1 VARSRLVR
9 PLLGTLLYALILV
22 TILVLPLSRPHVR
35 RGYLREFPQ
44 AITRRFIADIGANIL
59 LFVPLGWG
67 LHRAARRAGVRSP
80 MVAVGV
86 AGALFSLTMET
97 VQYVL
102 PYRYSS
108 VVDVAANTVGV
119 LLGASGEELSGRRG
133 CTRNG
138 GGGRIRTGA

>member
-1 VARSRLVR
+1 MA
-9 PLLGTLLYALILV
+9 
-22 TILVLPLSRPHVR
+22 ILVLPISRPYVH
-35 RGYLREFPQ
+35 RGYLRELPQ

-80 MVAVGV
+80 IIAVGV
-86 AGALFSLTMET
+86 AGAVFSLTMET

>member
-1 VARSRLVR
+1 MR

-22 TILVLPLSRPHVR
+22 TILVLPISRPHVH

-44 AITRRFIADIGANIL
+44 AITRRFLADIGANIL

-80 MVAVGV
+80 IIAVGV
-86 AGALFSLTMET
+86 AGAVFSLTMET

-108 VVDVAANTVGV
+108 VVDVAADTVGV
-119 LLGASGEELSGRRG
+119 LLGASGDALTSRRE

>member
-1 VARSRLVR
+1 MR

-22 TILVLPLSRPHVR
+22 TILVLPISRPHVH

-44 AITRRFIADIGANIL
+44 AITRRFLADIGANIL

-80 MVAVGV
+80 IIAVSV

-108 VVDVAANTVGV
+108 VVDVAADTVGV
-119 LLGASGEELSGRRG
+119 LLGASVDALTSRCE
-133 CTRNG
+133 CTRSG

>member
-1 VARSRLVR
+1 VARSRLAR

-22 TILVLPLSRPHVR
+22 TILVVPISRPHVR
-35 RGYLREFPQ
+35 RGYLREYSQ
-44 AITRRFIADIGANIL
+44 SINRRLIADIGANVL

-67 LHRAARRAGVRSP
+67 LHRTVRRAGMPCP

-86 AGALFSLTMET
+86 AGVLFSLMMET

-108 VVDVAANTVGV
+108 VIDVVADTVGV
-119 LLGASGEELSGRRG
+119 LLGASGEALIGRRG
-133 CTRNG
+133 CTRSG